1 MLKTDARLMQA
12 KNDSELQYKATNF
25 VQGWCKQR
33 MSLKQWE
40 NMCKKEKE
48 KASLELAIAS
58 LWVQV

>member
-1 MLKTDARLMQA
+1 MQA
-12 KNDSELQYKATNF
+12 KNDSELQYKAANF
-25 VQGWCKQR
+25 LQGWCKQR

-48 KASLELAIAS
+48 KEKAKARLELPIAS